1 MALDSV
7 VQRVGGGMGAGG
19 GKEEGGGITIM
30 TADVAVGIFI
40 GMLQFFAANGN
51 GGGGGCCVLFQGLVF
66 CFWFWFFYWV
76 RWGILVAVVVVA
88 GFLRPGPSSMDDH
101 ADGKVELLQGGWC

>member
-1 MALDSV
+1 
-7 VQRVGGGMGAGG
+7 MGAGG

-51 GGGGGCCVLFQGLVF
+51 GGVGGCCVLFQGLVF

-76 RWGILVAVVVVA
+76 RWGILVLL
-88 GFLRPGPSSMDDH
+88 GCCWIPSSR
-101 ADGKVELLQGGWC
+101 AFVDG